1 MPNNAKK
8 SVYKEKEFQTYAL
21 WKSLPSHIRGLK
33 KEQLE
38 LYGFTDPLIISISK
52 IKNQTE
58 FAKFFHIKD
67 LGTLTDWNNKIKE
80 NELSNIQSNSD
91 TLATSAPTST
101 PSGPIATLHNVLKEQ
116 LDHVDKKISSGPNSI
131 LEKRI
136 DRLEKLIS
144 KLKSENESY
153 RRILIRKDIVVRKN
167 NLRPVSR
174 SVEKSAPAIYPNP
187 NFESQNKIEE
197 SETLSSKFKR
207 LFSW

>member
-80 NELSNIQSNSD
+80 NELLNLQSNSD
-91 TLATSAPTST
+91 FATPIPQNQT
-101 PSGPIATLHNVLKEQ
+101 PAGPISTLQNVLKEQ
-116 LDHVDKKISSGPNSI
+116 LEHVDKKISSGPNPV

-136 DRLEKLIS
+136 ERLEKLIS

-153 RRILIRKDIVVRKN
+153 RRILIRKDIVRKSN
-167 NLRPVSR
+167 SKPRPIPNS
-174 SVEKSAPAIYPNP
+174 SNKNFDNSETEAI
-187 NFESQNKIEE
+187 EAENKIEE